1 VAISGGDELR
11 QPGGQAADIATAL
24 GLQVIDDLGGHQSG
38 AWRVRSPDGQD
49 MVLKC
54 HLGAST
60 EHALNVASHVE
71 RLRATGVLTPAIL
84 KHGVLGG
91 VGWSLQE
98 YVAEAVHAPPDTP
111 TGQAVL
117 RLGRACGAIEL
128 PLDPAWW
135 RRLLTRLTDGRPG
148 WMSPRAVAA
157 TSAAGVT
164 IAARCAAVARAA
176 ETGGQPDACQLG
188 HRDLVPGNVLRGP
201 GGTWVVDW
209 AHSGAVAPGYD
220 LATFGAW
227 TQATQPGPAGRLALD
242 AAFAQAGD
250 REASVYVHHA
260 ALWCGDAVLEAA
272 TPQRDETFER
282 LLALLDQLT

>member
-1 VAISGGDELR
+1 MTNRGS
-11 QPGGQAADIATAL
+11 PGGQAVDLATAL

-49 MVLKC
+49 TVLKC
-54 HLGAST
+54 HPGASAD
-60 EHALNVASHVE
+60 HALSVASHVDL
-71 RLRATGVLTPAIL
+71 LRAAGVLTPAIL
-84 KHGVLGG
+84 KHGVVGG
-91 VGWSLQE
+91 VGWTLQE
-98 YVAEAVHAPPDTP
+98 YVADAVHAPPDTAA
-111 TGQAVL
+111 GQAVL
-117 RLGRACGAIEL
+117 RLDRACRAIEL
-128 PLDPAWW
+128 PLDSAWW

-157 TSAAGVT
+157 ASAAGMT
-164 IAARCAAVARAA
+164 IAARCVAVARAA
-176 ETGGQPDACQLG
+176 GKRGQPGACRLG
-188 HRDLVPGNVLRGP
+188 HRDLVPGNVLRGS

-242 AAFAQAGD
+242 AAFAQAGE

-260 ALWCGDAVLEAA
+260 ALWCADAVLNAA
-272 TPQRDETFER
+272 RPRRDETFAR
-282 LLALLDQLT
+282 LLELLDQVT